1 MKAFA
6 EQDPRFEG
14 LERKT
19 GLFLAL
25 AAALVIGGFVAAL
38 VRQGVFTQTTP
49 LHFFANTAQGISKGM
64 PVQLYGFKIGAVDAV
79 SLETV
84 GSNASAGSVRV
95 RLQIEKEYVSAIT
108 RDSTARLGKEG
119 LIGVSVVEIVPG
131 PAGSR
136 PVAENDVLKFERA
149 ADFSTMAE
157 DLSAQIRPILA
168 DLKSLTESVNRPD
181 GDIRQ
186 MLRNSRQASAELAA
200 AAREWS
206 KLASNAD
213 RGLTGVLAKADRAV
227 DKVDA
232 TFAKATATVDRL
244 DASLAG
250 VPALMLKLDRTLS
263 NVEAAS
269 ADLPQ
274 TMRDARAAARDGR
287 AMVDGAKT
295 TWPFN
300 TMVGGAE
307 PPREQ
312 ALPLNSFD
320 GPLKPLR

>member
-19 GLFLAL
+19 GLFLFL
-25 AAALVIGGFVAAL
+25 AAALVIGAFVAAL

-64 PVQLYGFKIGAVDAV
+64 PVQLYGFKIGAVDALG
-79 SLETV
+79 LET
-84 GSNASAGSVRV
+84 NGSVRV
-95 RLQIEKEYVSAIT
+95 RLQVENEYLRLVN
-108 RDSTARLGKEG
+108 RDSIARLGKEG

-136 PVAENDVLKFERA
+136 AVAENDVLKFERA

-157 DLSAQIRPILA
+157 DLSSQIRPILA
-168 DLKSLTESVNRPD
+168 DLKSLTESINRPD

-200 AAREWS
+200 AAREWG
-206 KLASNAD
+206 KFATNAD
-213 RGLTGVLAKADRAV
+213 QGMAGVLAKADRAV
-227 DKVDA
+227 DKVDT
-232 TFAKATATVDRL
+232 TFAKATATVEKL
-244 DASLAG
+244 DASLARM
-250 VPALMLKLDRTLS
+250 PELMLKLDRTLT
-263 NVEAAS
+263 NVETAS
-269 ADLPQ
+269 ADLPA

-287 AMVDGAKT
+287 AMIDGAKT

-300 TMVGGAE
+300 TMVGTEA
-307 PPREQ
+307 PREQ
-312 ALPLNSFD
+312 SLPLNSFD
-320 GPLKPLR
+320 GPLKPVR

>member
-25 AAALVIGGFVAAL
+25 AALLVIGALVAAL

-79 SLETV
+79 GLET
-84 GSNASAGSVRV
+84 NGSVRV
-95 RLQIEKEYVSAIT
+95 RLQVENEYLRLVN
-108 RDSTARLGKEG
+108 RNSTARLGKEG

-136 PVAENDVLKFERA
+136 PVAENDILKFERA
-149 ADFSTMAE
+149 GDFSTMAE

-168 DLKSLTESVNRPD
+168 DLKSLTESINRPD

-200 AAREWS
+200 AAREWG
-206 KLASNAD
+206 KFATNAD
-213 RGLTGVLAKADRAV
+213 RGLAGVLAKADQAV
-227 DKVDA
+227 DKVDT

-244 DASLAG
+244 DASLAR
-250 VPALMLKLDRTLS
+250 VPELMLKLDRTLT

-274 TMRDARAAARDGR
+274 TMRDARAAAREGR
-287 AMVDGAKT
+287 AMIDGAKT

-300 TMVGGAE
+300 TMVGTEA
-307 PPREQ
+307 PREQ
-312 ALPLNSFD
+312 SLPLNSFD
-320 GPLKPLR
+320 GPLKPVR

>member
-25 AAALVIGGFVAAL
+25 AALLVIGALVATL

-79 SLETV
+79 SLE
-84 GSNASAGSVRV
+84 GAGSTRGSVQV
-95 RLQIEKEYVSAIT
+95 RLQVENEYLYLVNRNSL
-108 RDSTARLGKEG
+108 ARLGKEG
-119 LIGVSVVEIVPG
+119 LIGASVVEIVPG
-131 PAGSR
+131 PAGS
-136 PVAENDVLKFERA
+136 PPAEQNDVLKFERA
-149 ADFSTMAE
+149 GDFSTMAE

-168 DLKSLTESVNRPD
+168 DLKSLTESINRPD

-186 MLRNSRQASAELAA
+186 ILRNSRQASAELAA
-200 AAREWS
+200 AAREWG
-206 KLASNAD
+206 KFAANAD
-213 RGLTGVLAKADRAV
+213 QGMAGVLAKADKAV
-227 DKVDA
+227 DKVDT

-244 DASLAG
+244 DASLARM
-250 VPALMLKLDRTLS
+250 PELMLKLDRTLA

-274 TMRDARAAARDGR
+274 TMRDARAAAREGR
-287 AMVDGAKT
+287 AMIDGAKT

-300 TMVGGAE
+300 TMVGTEA
-307 PPREQ
+307 PREQ
-312 ALPLNSFD
+312 SLPLNSFD
-320 GPLKPLR
+320 GPLKPVR

>member
-25 AAALVIGGFVAAL
+25 AAALVLGAFLAAL

-49 LHFFANTAQGISKGM
+49 LQFFANTAQGISKGM
-64 PVQLYGFKIGAVDAV
+64 AAQLYGFKVGAVDAV
-79 SLETV
+79 GLET
-84 GSNASAGSVRV
+84 NGSVRV
-95 RLQIEKEYVSAIT
+95 RLQIENEYLRLIP
-108 RDSTARLGKEG
+108 RGSTARLGKEG

-131 PAGSR
+131 PAGAGS
-136 PVAENDVLKFERA
+136 VAQNETLKFERA
-149 ADFSTMAE
+149 GDFSTMAE

-168 DLKSLTESVNRPD
+168 DLKSLTESINRPD

-186 MLRNSRQASAELAA
+186 MLRNSRQASAELTA
-200 AAREWS
+200 AAREWG
-206 KLASNAD
+206 KLATNAD
-213 RGLTGVLAKADRAV
+213 KGLTGVLAKADQAV
-227 DKVDA
+227 DKVDS

-244 DASLAG
+244 DASLARM
-250 VPALMLKLDRTLS
+250 PDLMLKLDRTLS

-274 TMRDARAAARDGR
+274 TLRDARAAAHDGR
-287 AMVDGAKT
+287 AMIDGAKT

-300 TMVGGAE
+300 TMVGSE
-307 PPREQ
+307 PAPREQ

-320 GPLKPLR
+320 GPLKPVR

>member
-25 AAALVIGGFVAAL
+25 AALLVVGALVAAL

-49 LHFFANTAQGISKGM
+49 LLFFANTAQGISKGM

-79 SLETV
+79 SLET
-84 GSNASAGSVRV
+84 NGSVRV
-95 RLQIEKEYVSAIT
+95 RLQVENEYLRLIS
-108 RDSTARLGKEG
+108 RGSTARLGKEG

-131 PAGSR
+131 PAGA
-136 PVAENDVLKFERA
+136 PTVAQNDLLKFERA
-149 ADFSTMAE
+149 GDFSTMAE

-168 DLKSLTESVNRPD
+168 DLKSLTESINRPD

-186 MLRNSRQASAELAA
+186 ILRNSRQASAELAA
-200 AAREWS
+200 AAREWG
-206 KLASNAD
+206 KFAANAD
-213 RGLTGVLAKADRAV
+213 QGMAGVLAKADKAV
-227 DKVDA
+227 DKVDT
-232 TFAKATATVDRL
+232 TFAKATATVDKL
-244 DASLAG
+244 DASLARM
-250 VPALMLKLDRTLS
+250 PELMLKLDRTLT

-274 TMRDARAAARDGR
+274 TMRDARAAAREGR
-287 AMVDGAKT
+287 AMIDGAKT

-300 TMVGGAE
+300 TMVGTEA
-307 PPREQ
+307 PREQ
-312 ALPLNSFD
+312 SLPLNSFD
-320 GPLKPLR
+320 GPLKPVR